1 MTNIL
6 EFKNIEKSY
15 KSDNGDV
22 LTIIKEASFHL
33 KKGELVALTGPSGAG
48 KSTLLHMAG
57 ILDSPTK
64 GQIYINNVD
73 TQNMRD
79 EERSQLRGQSIGFV
93 YQFHHLLAEFS
104 ALENAA
110 MPLLIQNKDKKQA
123 MEKAAMLLEKVG
135 LKHRMSH
142 KPSQL
147 SGGEKQRV
155 AIARALVNEP
165 ALLLADEPT
174 GNLDPGTAQQVFSL
188 FLDIA
193 TEQGLTAIIAT
204 HNLDLAKQLEKQL
217 SFDKQSLIWK

>member
-135 LKHRMSH
+135 LKHRISH